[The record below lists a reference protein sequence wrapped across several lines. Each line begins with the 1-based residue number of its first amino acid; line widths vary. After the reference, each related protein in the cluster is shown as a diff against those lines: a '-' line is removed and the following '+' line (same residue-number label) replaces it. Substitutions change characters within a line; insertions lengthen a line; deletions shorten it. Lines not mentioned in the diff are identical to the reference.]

1 MRAFL
6 ADLAAKSSQDG
17 AMGAAGRWLLARQ
30 NIVRYG
36 IAAAA
41 GALALAARVLL
52 EPILQG
58 QAPYLFFVPATLVAA
73 GIGGFG
79 TGILLKGPRMA
90 HYRSFRGGL

>member
-1 MRAFL
+1 MRAYL

-17 AMGAAGRWLLARQ
+17 ATGAAGRWLLTRQ
-30 NIVRYG
+30 NVVRYG

-41 GALALAARVLL
+41 VAVALVARVLL

-79 TGILLKGPRMA
+79 PGVLATIL
-90 HYRSFRGGL
+90 RSSIKTCRA